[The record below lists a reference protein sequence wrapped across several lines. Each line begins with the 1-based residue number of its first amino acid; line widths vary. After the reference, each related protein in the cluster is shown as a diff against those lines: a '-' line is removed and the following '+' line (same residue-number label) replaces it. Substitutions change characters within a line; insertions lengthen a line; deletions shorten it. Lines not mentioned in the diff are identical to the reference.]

1 MKHLNLIILA
11 FFCTLVTTVRAQ
23 YYSVNYDEKTVEAM
37 AAAYASGAAAEGYYN
52 EQVQEILKRYGA
64 AEVTSAGI
72 FVSKYLERKAWTD
85 LGIWSS
91 STENYYYHRIYD
103 MVANKIMPK
112 IWTVAGM
119 MLKSPQNALYWG
131 SYLLKVC
138 DDTKSLCYQFESI
151 VTNSELSFSDIQF
164 LAINSEIAQI
174 LKLSELGNVDFR
186 KVLDDLSKVPS
197 NFNIDNLKAD
207 LDKLYQSGVS
217 LATAGAGNITGAVL
231 QKSEFHQLFSGKLS
245 AAINIV
251 DNYSQLWN
259 SLDKSV
265 GNTLLG
271 MLGGKDNVAGLF
283 ELSDYNLTSWMTD
296 YLSETQGQY
305 YTQRWYIYRR
315 DAGSQTLASYSPPT
329 DDDAIIKG
337 DHWYRINTSDPS
349 YYPTSAEREAILQ
362 NSERHAGWSR
372 SLVQQMNSRNDGF
385 SYNMSYWQQA
395 YIISR
400 KAKQTKKAYAYNIT
414 VTKSWNK
421 QETVYED
428 VFDSYSMDLNVFKGQ
443 LNARLSELNDNENGY
458 TYYIGSDSRKYY
470 QATDAARMKG
480 VETVTISATCSDGA
494 TIGEGNTSYKCGKCG
509 SSLNQHSKDCS
520 MMTSVVENDLDLTDL
535 NRQITEATSKVAS
548 LSSMIV
554 ALERENEDLLKQ
566 IAKASVTEAA
576 RLREQYNK
584 NKDRI
589 TELKK
594 HLSEWQTK
602 ERQYKDALAEAGKDN
617 DVTTDD
623 YYRIPAIMADC
634 KAAYGLSWQGTGSW
648 NGYTYVRKAT
658 MPNINGAI
666 TFSATIKIARKPKYF
681 MGIKIHRA
689 ILQISWKLISEY
701 SDTQVLEVMNLDP
714 SKSDKEKADEVNKRL
729 SELARDYPDCQL
741 TTEYAKSAP
750 SDGTSSDDT
759 HHLLW
764 SSDRLEIAREVDS
777 RITKIYADLVGLE
790 KMMHYKINIID
801 MFRKYGPAINDEYG
815 RRRTLLEDSY
825 RHWRNAAKGIK
836 EEEP

>member
-1 MKHLNLIILA
+1 
-11 FFCTLVTTVRAQ
+11 
-23 YYSVNYDEKTVEAM
+23 
-37 AAAYASGAAAEGYYN
+37 
-52 EQVQEILKRYGA
+52 
-64 AEVTSAGI
+64 
-72 FVSKYLERKAWTD
+72 
-85 LGIWSS
+85 
-91 STENYYYHRIYD
+91 
-103 MVANKIMPK
+103 
-112 IWTVAGM
+112 
-119 MLKSPQNALYWG
+119 
-131 SYLLKVC
+131 
-138 DDTKSLCYQFESI
+138 
-151 VTNSELSFSDIQF
+151 
-164 LAINSEIAQI
+164 
-174 LKLSELGNVDFR
+174 
-186 KVLDDLSKVPS
+186 
-197 NFNIDNLKAD
+197 
-207 LDKLYQSGVS
+207 
-217 LATAGAGNITGAVL
+217 
-231 QKSEFHQLFSGKLS
+231 
-245 AAINIV
+245 
-251 DNYSQLWN
+251 
-259 SLDKSV
+259 
-265 GNTLLG
+265 
-271 MLGGKDNVAGLF
+271 
-283 ELSDYNLTSWMTD
+283 
-296 YLSETQGQY
+296 
-305 YTQRWYIYRR
+305 
-315 DAGSQTLASYSPPT
+315 
-329 DDDAIIKG
+329 
-337 DHWYRINTSDPS
+337 
-349 YYPTSAEREAILQ
+349 
-362 NSERHAGWSR
+362 
-372 SLVQQMNSRNDGF
+372 
-385 SYNMSYWQQA
+385 
-395 YIISR
+395 
-400 KAKQTKKAYAYNIT
+400 
-414 VTKSWNK
+414 
-421 QETVYED
+421 
-428 VFDSYSMDLNVFKGQ
+428 
-443 LNARLSELNDNENGY
+443 
-458 TYYIGSDSRKYY
+458 
-470 QATDAARMKG
+470 
-480 VETVTISATCSDGA
+480 
-494 TIGEGNTSYKCGKCG
+494 
-509 SSLNQHSKDCS
+509 
-520 MMTSVVENDLDLTDL
+520 
-535 NRQITEATSKVAS
+535 
-548 LSSMIV
+548 
-554 ALERENEDLLKQ
+554 LERENEDLLKQ